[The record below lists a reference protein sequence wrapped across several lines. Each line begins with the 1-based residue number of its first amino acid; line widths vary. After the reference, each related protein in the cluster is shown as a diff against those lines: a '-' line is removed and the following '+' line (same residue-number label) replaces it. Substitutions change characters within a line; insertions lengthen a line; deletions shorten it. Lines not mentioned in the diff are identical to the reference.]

1 MHEFIIEP
9 ELFKFDQAFGF
20 VDIYS
25 LATAL
30 LSKYSH
36 HRNGLPSPLLFFLGA
51 RDPSHYCQKFQIR
64 DQEEA
69 HEDFD
74 LPGSV

>member
-1 MHEFIIEP
+1 MIKMLIGNNLKYICEPAVHDFIIEP

-36 HRNGLPSPLLFFLGA
+36 HRNILWVSVNIPLNMVLLSF
-51 RDPSHYCQKFQIR
+51 
-64 DQEEA
+64 
-69 HEDFD
+69 
-74 LPGSV
+74 

>member
-36 HRNGLPSPLLFFLGA
+36 HRNILWVSVTIPLNMVRLSF
-51 RDPSHYCQKFQIR
+51 
-64 DQEEA
+64 
-69 HEDFD
+69 
-74 LPGSV
+74 